1 MPQHLADII
10 AHDEAWR
17 PRVVYGMAS
26 VCLILGLSV
35 GYLLRG
41 SGSNQPANNL
51 ADAAAVS
58 PHPAGA
64 TSSMPTL
71 EQMKQMADKKAEP
84 LLQQL
89 KKEPNNKDL
98 LIRIGYFYKSAH
110 QFKEASRYFEQSLQL
125 DPRNVAIR
133 TEKASCLYYDGDID
147 GALNE
152 LQASL
157 KLNPKDANSLFNLG
171 MIRLNGRQDA
181 AGAIAAWQELLKSN
195 PHLAKK
201 PIVEQMIAEAKQQ
214 KHSQN
219 SGIPGMTREASN
231 VE

>member
-1 MPQHLADII
+1 MPQHPTDTMS
-10 AHDEAWR
+10 HDEAWR
-17 PRVVYGMAS
+17 PTVVYGMAS

-41 SGSNQPANNL
+41 SGPNRPTNNL
-51 ADAAAVS
+51 PDAATVS
-58 PHPAGA
+58 PHPMGG
-64 TSSMPTL
+64 TSPMPTL

-84 LLQQL
+84 LLQEL

-110 QFKEASRYFEQSLQL
+110 QFKEASQYFEQSLQV
-125 DPRNVAIR
+125 DPGNVAIR
-133 TEKASCLYYDGDID
+133 TERASCLYYNGDVD

-157 KLNPKDANSLFNLG
+157 KLNPKDANALFNLG
-171 MIRLNGRQDA
+171 MIRLNGKQDA
-181 AGAIAAWQELLKSN
+181 SGAIAAWQELLKSN
-195 PHLAKK
+195 PHLEKK

-219 SGIPGMTREASN
+219 SGTPGMTREASN

>member
-1 MPQHLADII
+1 MPHRPTDVTS
-10 AHDEAWR
+10 HDDVWR

-41 SGSNQPANNL
+41 SGSNRTADNL
-51 ADAAAVS
+51 ADSTVS

-98 LIRIGYFYKSAH
+98 LIRIAFFYKSAH
-110 QFKEASRYFEQSLQL
+110 QFKEASQYFEQSLHL
-125 DPRNVAIR
+125 DPNNVAIR
-133 TEKASCLYYDGDID
+133 TERASCLYYNGDID

-171 MIRLNGRQDA
+171 MIRLNGKQDA
-181 AGAIAAWQELLKSN
+181 PGAIAAWQELLKSN
-195 PHLAKK
+195 PHLEKK

-219 SGIPGMTREASN
+219 SGTPGMTREASN